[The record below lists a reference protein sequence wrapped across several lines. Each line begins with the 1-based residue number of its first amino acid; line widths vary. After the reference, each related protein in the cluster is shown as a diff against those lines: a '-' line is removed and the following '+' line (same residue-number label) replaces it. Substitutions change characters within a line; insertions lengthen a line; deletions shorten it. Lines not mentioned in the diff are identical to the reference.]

1 MMEEKELIILCLF
14 TILFSILC
22 SIILIILLLLP
33 IPTRFLMG
41 LKG

>member
-14 TILFSILC
+14 TMLFSILC

-33 IPTRFLMG
+33 IPT
-41 LKG
+41 

>member
-14 TILFSILC
+14 TILFSIFC

-33 IPTRFLMG
+33 IPT
-41 LKG
+41 